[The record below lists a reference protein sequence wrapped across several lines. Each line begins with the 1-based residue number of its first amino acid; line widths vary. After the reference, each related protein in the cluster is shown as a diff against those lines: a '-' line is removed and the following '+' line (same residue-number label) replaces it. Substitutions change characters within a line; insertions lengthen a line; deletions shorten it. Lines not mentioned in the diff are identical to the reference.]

1 MRFVYDSIDPDL
13 GKKLREINPDPRY
26 RQNHH
31 QWLREYGRDKLHRQ
45 LGGVIAIMRECK
57 DMDEF
62 RSRFARVFDRNPQL
76 SFDIDWDELT
86 GVR

>member
-1 MRFVYDSIDPDL
+1 MKFVYDSIDGDV
-13 GKKLREINPDPRY
+13 GKRLRELNPAPHY

-45 LGGVIAIMRECK
+45 LGGVIAIMKDCR

-62 RSRFARVFDRNPQL
+62 RAKFKRVFDRSDQL
-76 SFDIDWDELT
+76 SFDFDWAELI
-86 GVR
+86 